1 MQNIMFFEKIRNTDV
16 ALVGGKTASLG
27 EMYSIGLPVPNGFA
41 VTAEAY
47 RYFISYNKLDEKIHD
62 IIKKSNL
69 KRMSELQKCGS
80 TIRSL
85 IRKSKFPND
94 LENQILSSFD
104 KLKAKHVAV
113 RSSATAEDL
122 PDASF
127 AGQQESYLN
136 VDKRI
141 LLDRIRDCI
150 ASLFTNRAISYRED
164 KKFDHFSVY
173 LSVGVQKQIFSDSSG
188 VAFTLDPDSGHKN
201 FIVINSSF
209 GLGDYI
215 VQGVVTPD
223 EFVIFKES
231 CKLIEKRLGKK
242 TKMEIRSIE
251 GVKKRN
257 LSKKE
262 QMKFSLSDKEAEIL
276 GRYAKLIEKHY
287 QKPMDIEWAKEN
299 GKIYIIQ
306 ARPETIHGKKDYSS
320 YIEYKL
326 LQKGELILEGMSVG
340 RKISSG
346 QVNVIKDIKNIGQF
360 KKGQILVT
368 TATDP
373 DWEPIM
379 KIASGIITEEGG
391 RTSHAAIVSRELGVA
406 AIVGAKSATKKLHRT
421 VTIDCSSE
429 IGRVYKGQLK
439 YKKIEHNL
447 KKVKKIKTK
456 LYVNIGEPE
465 NAMDVSFLPVD
476 GVGLAREEFIIASSI
491 GVHPKKMIAD
501 GRENEFIDKLFSGVA
516 KICASFYPRP
526 VIIRFSD
533 FKTNEYSKLEGGE
546 AYEPKEEN
554 PMIGWRGAS
563 RYISKDYENAFRLE
577 CKSMK
582 KVWDYGL
589 TNLKV
594 MIPFCRTMYEAT
606 NVIKII
612 KSEKVKAPIGVM
624 AEIPS
629 NVILAK
635 EFSKLFQFFSI
646 GSNDLTQLTLGIDRD
661 NKTLAKEFDERNNAV
676 TTLIE
681 KLIKDAHSKKRIV
694 GICGDAPSTYPEF
707 TKFLIKNKIDSVS
720 VSPDVAVATR
730 LMIAGKK

>member
-1 MQNIMFFEKIRNTDV
+1 MRNAMFFKEIRNTDV
-16 ALVGGKTASLG
+16 SLVGGKTASLG
-27 EMYSIGLPVPNGFA
+27 EMYSLGLPVPNGFA

-47 RYFISYNKLDEKIHD
+47 RYFISYNKLDNKIRE
-62 IIKKSNL
+62 IIKNSKLSRI
-69 KRMSELQKCGS
+69 KELQRCGS
-80 TIRSL
+80 QIRFL
-85 IRKSKFPND
+85 IRKSKFPKD
-94 LENQILSSFD
+94 LENEILKSFK
-104 KLKAKHVAV
+104 KLNADYVAV

-127 AGQQESYLN
+127 AGEQESYLN
-136 VDKRI
+136 VNKRN
-141 LLDRIRDCI
+141 LLNRIRDCI

-164 KKFDHFSVY
+164 RGFDHFSVY
-173 LSVGVQKQIFSDSSG
+173 LSVAVQKLIFSESSG
-188 VAFTLDPDSGHKN
+188 VMFTIDPDSGHKN

-215 VQGVVTPD
+215 VQGKVVPD
-223 EFVIFKES
+223 EYIIFKET

-242 TKMEIRSIE
+242 TKMEIRSLE
-251 GVKKRN
+251 GVKKKL
-257 LSKKE
+257 LSKNE

-276 GRYAKLIEKHY
+276 ANYGKQIEIHY
-287 QKPMDIEWAKEN
+287 KKPMDIEWAKQN
-299 GKIYIIQ
+299 GVLYIIQ
-306 ARPETIHGKKDYSS
+306 ARPETVHGRKDYSS

-340 RKISSG
+340 RKIASG
-346 QVNVIKDIKNIGQF
+346 KVNVIRNIKNIGNF
-360 KKGQILVT
+360 KKGEILVT

-379 KIASGIITEEGG
+379 KLASAIVTDEGG
-391 RTSHAAIVSRELGVA
+391 RTSHCAIVARELGVP
-406 AIVGAKSATKKLHRT
+406 AIVGAKNATRKLRGII
-421 VTIDCSSE
+421 TIDCSSE
-429 IGRVYKGQLK
+429 KGRIYKGALK
-439 YKKIEHNL
+439 YNKIVHNL
-447 KKVKKIKTK
+447 NKIKKTKTK

-465 NAMDVSFLPVD
+465 NAMDASLLPVD

-491 GVHPKKMIAD
+491 QEHPKKMIAEH
-501 GRENEFIDKLFSGVA
+501 RENEFIEKLASGVA

-526 VIIRFSD
+526 VVIRFSD
-533 FKTNEYSKLEGGE
+533 FKTNEYRKLKGGE
-546 AYEPKEEN
+546 AYEPQEEN

-563 RYISKDYENAFRLE
+563 RYISKDYEDAFRLE
-577 CKSMK
+577 CKAMK
-582 KVWDYGL
+582 RVWESGL

-594 MIPFCRTMYEAT
+594 MVPFCRTIYEAA

-612 KSEKVKAPIGVM
+612 KSEHVKAPIGVM
-624 AEIPS
+624 AEIPA

-676 TTLIE
+676 TILISS
-681 KLIKDAHSKKRIV
+681 LIKEAHKNKRTV

-707 TKFLIKNKIDSVS
+707 TRFLIKNKIDSVS
-720 VSPDVAVATR
+720 VSPDAAVKTR
-730 LMIAGKK
+730 IMMGKK